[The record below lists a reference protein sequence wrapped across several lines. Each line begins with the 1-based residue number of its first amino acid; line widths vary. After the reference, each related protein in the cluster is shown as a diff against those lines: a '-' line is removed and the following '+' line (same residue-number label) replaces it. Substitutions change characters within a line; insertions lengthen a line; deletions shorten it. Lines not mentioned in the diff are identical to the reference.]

1 LKDIC
6 ADAGVILAFRPP
18 YSPDF
23 NPIERAF
30 GQLKKWIKKN
40 WKLCESMPVPEFLRL
55 GLTALKDQAAGHF
68 YSCGIGRDPEDS
80 DSEWEEDEWED
91 EWEDDN
97 AVEEGNVSD

>member
-1 LKDIC
+1 M
-6 ADAGVILAFRPP
+6 DAGVILAFLPS

-30 GQLKKWIKKN
+30 TQLKKWIKKN
-40 WKLCESMPVPEFLRL
+40 WKLCEGMPLEEFLRL

-68 YSCGIGRDPEDS
+68 YSCGIGRDPEN
-80 DSEWEEDEWED
+80 DSEWEDN

-97 AVEEGNVSD
+97 AAFEEGNVSD